1 MASLQLIQKN
11 VKKKNINL
19 CITCQKNK
27 ATEKLS
33 STDNGRKKLLT
44 ASKILKDELFDK
56 FNDNNILSLTY
67 HCSCYKTY
75 ILRAERQNKNKLAEI
90 SSAENNSLEHE
101 TKDGTEPKVKRRKS
115 QDNAPK
121 ICIICQQQ
129 YMHRDNK
136 LFRLCETDRANLFI
150 SATRFNLDDVYTR
163 TSFYDTKEQLFA
175 ADILSHKQCMNK
187 YLLQYERDM
196 DRTIS
201 YYLEDVDDEL
211 NVQLKLMVEMD
222 PQFLIVATC

>member
-1 MASLQLIQKN
+1 MASLQLIQKD

-44 ASKILKDELFDK
+44 ASKILKDGLFDK

-90 SSAENNSLEHE
+90 SSTENNSLEHE
-101 TKDGTEPKVKRRKS
+101 TKDGTEPKAKRRKS

-129 YMHRDNK
+129 Y
-136 LFRLCETDRANLFI
+136 CIETTNCFV
-150 SATRFNLDDVYTR
+150 SV
-163 TSFYDTKEQLFA
+163 K
-175 ADILSHKQCMNK
+175 
-187 YLLQYERDM
+187 
-196 DRTIS
+196 
-201 YYLEDVDDEL
+201 
-211 NVQLKLMVEMD
+211 
-222 PQFLIVATC
+222 LIVQIYLFLQPDITYI